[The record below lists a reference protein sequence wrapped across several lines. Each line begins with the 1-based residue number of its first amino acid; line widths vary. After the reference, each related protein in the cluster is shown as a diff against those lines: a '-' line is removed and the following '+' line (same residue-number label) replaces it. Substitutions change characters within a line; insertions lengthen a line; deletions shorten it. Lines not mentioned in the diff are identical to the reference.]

1 MLSDSIPGEVSNQ
14 NTSLFFLQERLPM
27 LYQVRAARTIARS
40 LRESAIPASCLLLF
54 SVLPRFSVHIHSC
67 LIVHVF
73 SFINAVCL
81 GFIRHFSHC
90 KDVVNAMCRK
100 DPATSKASDVTRR
113 EQGRPALYRYHCPR
127 GRTSSTFYGIH
138 GSLTH
143 RRCCMWEHV
152 PMSLLSDVACF
163 LSSRDYMGWSSI
175 TDGETVKAWK
185 DVNARIFLNRSL
197 KYLFCL
203 TDVSLS
209 LTGFDLGPSSSSFC
223 FFRLS
228 EDSIF
233 HF

>member
-27 LYQVRAARTIARS
+27 LYQVRAARTIAQS

-127 GRTSSTFYGIH
+127 CRTSWRNAEVQHILWYTWIIDTQKM
-138 GSLTH
+138 L
-143 RRCCMWEHV
+143 HV
-152 PMSLLSDVACF
+152 RTRSYVFAKWCGLLF
-163 LSSRDYMGWSSI
+163 EL
-175 TDGETVKAWK
+175 
-185 DVNARIFLNRSL
+185 
-197 KYLFCL
+197 
-203 TDVSLS
+203 
-209 LTGFDLGPSSSSFC
+209 
-223 FFRLS
+223 
-228 EDSIF
+228 
-233 HF
+233 

>member
-1 MLSDSIPGEVSNQ
+1 MLSDSIPGEASNQ

-90 KDVVNAMCRK
+90 KDIVNAVCRK
-100 DPATSKASDVTRR
+100 DPATSNASDVTRR
-113 EQGRPALYRYHCPR
+113 EQGRPLQISLSKRC
-127 GRTSSTFYGIH
+127 STFYGIH

-143 RRCCMWEHV
+143 TE
-152 PMSLLSDVACF
+152 DAACENTF
-163 LSSRDYMGWSSI
+163 L
-175 TDGETVKAWK
+175 
-185 DVNARIFLNRSL
+185 
-197 KYLFCL
+197 CL
-203 TDVSLS
+203 
-209 LTGFDLGPSSSSFC
+209 C
-223 FFRLS
+223 
-228 EDSIF
+228 
-233 HF
+233 

>member
-1 MLSDSIPGEVSNQ
+1 MLSDSIPGEASNQ

-113 EQGRPALYRYHCPR
+113 EQGRPALYRYPCPR
-127 GRTSSTFYGIH
+127 GRTSWRNAEVQHILWYTWIIDTQKM
-138 GSLTH
+138 L
-143 RRCCMWEHV
+143 HV
-152 PMSLLSDVACF
+152 RTRSYVFAKWCGLLF
-163 LSSRDYMGWSSI
+163 EL
-175 TDGETVKAWK
+175 
-185 DVNARIFLNRSL
+185 
-197 KYLFCL
+197 
-203 TDVSLS
+203 
-209 LTGFDLGPSSSSFC
+209 
-223 FFRLS
+223 
-228 EDSIF
+228 
-233 HF
+233 